1 MKPAL
6 LDVKFLK
13 EYEKNYDLIYEENP
27 NTKYIEVPLD
37 IFNFFKR
44 RKKIS
49 PILDDSDLKIKSLI
63 QNIKIENFSCRKL
76 SELYQKNLI

>member
-27 NTKYIEVPLD
+27 NTSLE
-37 IFNFFKR
+37 
-44 RKKIS
+44 IS
-49 PILDDSDLKIKSLI
+49 LNLKFIQIKTLF

-76 SELYQKNLI
+76 SELYQKQI